1 MEYSQFGLSVINAI
15 SAFLPNLAVVLLFS
29 LSPVVILL
37 LGKVAIAGYEK
48 AVQLLNERK
57 QRRQK
62 VKEPITTIK
71 VAEKIE
77 LGNIAAD
84 GGYYKTKFAF
94 EMFGKTKDITVLKRD
109 SSSKTGYRQY
119 GFDAI
124 SQKQLEEIC
133 QDDARLDA
141 ALSGNLIVVS
151 ESNKKASGATT
162 RYMRV
167 SGPYSYEV

>member
-1 MEYSQFGLSVINAI
+1 MEYSQFGLSVINTI
-15 SAFLPNLAVVLLFS
+15 SSFSSNLAIILLFS

-37 LGKVAIAGYEK
+37 LGKVMIAGYEK
-48 AVQLLNERK
+48 SVELLNERK

-62 VKEPITTIK
+62 VKEPITQVK

-94 EMFGKTKDITVLKRD
+94 EMFGKTKNIVVQKRD
-109 SSSKTGYRQY
+109 KTGYRQY

-133 QDDARLDA
+133 QDDTRLDA
-141 ALSGNLIVVS
+141 ALSGNLVVVS
-151 ESNKKASGATT
+151 DNSKKASGATT
-162 RYMRV
+162 RYMQV
-167 SGPYSYEV
+167 SKNYSRQI

>member
-1 MEYSQFGLSVINAI
+1 MEYSQFGLSVINTI
-15 SAFLPNLAVVLLFS
+15 SSFSTNLAIILLFS

-37 LGKVAIAGYEK
+37 LGNVVIAGYEK
-48 AVQLLNERK
+48 GVELLNKRK

-62 VKEPITTIK
+62 VKKPINQVK

-77 LGNIAAD
+77 LGNIATDA
-84 GGYYKTKFAF
+84 GYYKTKFAF
-94 EMFGKTKDITVLKRD
+94 EMFGKTKDIVVQKRD
-109 SSSKTGYRQY
+109 SSSKTGYRQH

-133 QDDARLDA
+133 QDDNRLDA